1 MRKISWLAVLLAF
14 AVPAT
19 AQAPGTA
26 AIPDWALPDSPT
38 HRQVA
43 PPLDFHRDAVTANR
57 PIGLFENQS
66 DVGGPLVPG
75 ETSYDAASRSYTI
88 TSAGYNIWYTRD
100 EFRFL
105 WKKLTGNVSL
115 SASIDWPKEDGFG
128 DRKAVLIIRAGLN
141 DDAEEVLVGEH
152 GAAMV
157 QFARR
162 AQRNTRITDMEYQVA
177 SRGGLPGGS
186 SPDALVKLQPAR
198 VGLEKKGDS
207 FQFWVSW
214 QGEPIQ
220 KLGAPIILH
229 LDGPFYAGIGF
240 ASHLPTTVATVRV
253 RDVVLENRAG
263 RIR

>member
-1 MRKISWLAVLLAF
+1 MRGTRWIAGLLLCA
-14 AVPAT
+14 APAA
-19 AQAPGTA
+19 AQAP

-38 HRQVA
+38 HRQA
-43 PPLDFHRDAVTANR
+43 PPPLDFHRDAVTLNR
-57 PIGLFENQS
+57 PIGIFENQS

-75 ETSYDAASRSYTI
+75 SASYDAATGSYTI

-105 WKKLTGNVSL
+105 WRKMTGDVSL

-128 DRKAVLIIRAGLN
+128 DRKAVLIIRQGLN
-141 DDAEEVLVGEH
+141 DDAAEVLAAEH

-162 AQRNTRITDMEYQVA
+162 EQRNTRIKDMEYQVG
-177 SRGGLPGGS
+177 SRGGLPGGA

-198 VGLEKKGDS
+198 IGLEKRGDS

-220 KLGAPIILH
+220 KLGAPITLH
-229 LDGPFYAGIGF
+229 LEGPFYAGIGF
-240 ASHLPTTVATVRV
+240 ASHLPATVATVKV